1 LSLSDDLTSH
11 KECPCVKHIGR
22 IELGVALAALAL
34 ALIAGLY
41 LVITTFAQK
50 QECYGIQNTK
60 IVCHPLTPDNL
71 GPTAARLTV
80 SLGIVLVLYAGGALS
95 AWGQQRAQQPDAR
108 LTAYLALVTC
118 ALTILGFTLPAL
130 AGVGFF
136 FVPSTLLM
144 LVAALI
150 GLPALLRA
158 RKPTS

>member
-1 LSLSDDLTSH
+1 LDDFTSQ

-22 IELGVALAALAL
+22 IELGVALTALAL

-50 QECYGIQNTK
+50 QACYGIQNTR
-60 IVCHPLTPDNL
+60 IVCHPLTPDNAA
-71 GPTAARLTV
+71 PTAARLTV
-80 SLGIVLVLYAGGALS
+80 SLGIVLLLYAGGALS

-118 ALTILGFTLPAL
+118 ALTTLGFTLPAL

-158 RKPTS
+158 RKPAS